1 MNRLRTGRGCQI
13 AGAVLIV
20 LALALA
26 GCFFVCR
33 PSDWRS
39 SSRLGCVNNL
49 KQIGLAFRTW
59 AIDNDGQFPF
69 NVSTNAGGT
78 MELCARGADGFDTNA
93 ALHFQVMSNEL
104 STPRILVCP
113 KDSSK
118 RPAAGFPSLQAS
130 NVTYRVRSGTNLN
143 QSNPTAVLVVCPFDG
158 NTVLCDGSVTAASAD
173 WKPPRRPLMD
183 VVRDK
188 YLDWLE
194 LFFPWLMVPGVVL
207 LWAGSRLRWKA
218 KGGPKPTGLII
229 GEVVLLIVAIFLIGL
244 VLLAIADFAER

>member
-1 MNRLRTGRGCQI
+1 MNRLRIGKGCQI
-13 AGAVLIV
+13 AGVVLVV

-26 GCFFVCR
+26 GCFFACR

-39 SSRLGCVNNL
+39 SSRLGCTNNL

-78 MELCARGADGFDTNA
+78 MEYCARGADGFDTNA

-113 KDSSK
+113 KDSS
-118 RPAAGFPSLQAS
+118 RRHAAGFPSLQAS
-130 NVTYRVRSGTNLN
+130 NVTYLMRSGTNLN
-143 QSNPTAVLVVCPFDG
+143 EGNPTAVLVVCPFDG
-158 NTVLCDGSVTAASAD
+158 NTLHCDASVTAREPD
-173 WKPPRRPLMD
+173 WKRPRRALMA
-183 VVRDK
+183 VVQDN
-188 YLDWLE
+188 YLDWLVR
-194 LFFPWLMVPGVVL
+194 LFPWFMVPGVLL
-207 LWAGSRLRWKA
+207 LWAGSRLKWKA

-229 GEVVLLIVAIFLIGL
+229 GEFVLLIVAVYLLGL
-244 VLLAIADFAER
+244 MLLAIVGFATG